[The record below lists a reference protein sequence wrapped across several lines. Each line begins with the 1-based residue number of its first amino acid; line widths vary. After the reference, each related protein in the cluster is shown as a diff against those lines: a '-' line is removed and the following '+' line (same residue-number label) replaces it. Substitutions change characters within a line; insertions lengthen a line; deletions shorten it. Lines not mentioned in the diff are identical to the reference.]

1 MEGCKGDREMTS
13 TTASTTSPNG
23 DDLLEMLGAQASRAT
38 RVALPRESV
47 EAAAAARRTLE
58 TYYAE
63 LAQYFAERAARRAQ
77 MGAEMAARGVAA
89 CARGPFWAKLR
100 ALETQYLRAR
110 RQRMRGRAFEALAV
124 IGRGAYGEV
133 RLVRLRD
140 TGHVF
145 AMKILDK
152 EQMVAR
158 RQQLHALSERLALT
172 ASGAA
177 YRDRNPWVV
186 RLHCSFQDAARLYLV
201 MEYVPGGDLMR
212 VLMEHKTLS
221 EAAARFYVAETV
233 MAVESIHR
241 LHYVHRDVKPD
252 NILLDAH
259 GHIKLSDFGLCAR
272 IGVSGDVIDDGDASD
287 GGGSSRN
294 PAAGA
299 KTGTGGTT
307 TASSCASSNRR
318 AMLLSTVGTPDY
330 TFVLFFFLTHCKFTS
345 RHHDTSTWK
354 SHNHHM
360 ETINITNQTTPKP
373 QNPKTEHLKCC
384 NREDTGK
391 SATGGRW
398 E

>member
-1 MEGCKGDREMTS
+1 
-13 TTASTTSPNG
+13 
-23 DDLLEMLGAQASRAT
+23 MLAAQAAQGARA
-38 RVALPRESV
+38 VPARESV

-58 TYYAE
+58 TYYVQ
-63 LAQYFAERAARRAQ
+63 LGQYFAERAARAAQ
-77 MGAEMAARGVAA
+77 MGAEMDARGVAA
-89 CARGPFWAKLR
+89 GARAPFWAKLR

-110 RQRMRGRAFEALAV
+110 RQRMRGRAFESLAV

-158 RQQLHALSERLALT
+158 RQQLHAVCERLALT

-177 YRDRNPWVV
+177 YHDRNPWVV

-221 EAAARFYVAETV
+221 EAATRFYVAETV

-241 LHYVHRDVKPD
+241 LNFVHRDIKPD

-272 IGVSGDVIDDGDASD
+272 IGVTGAVHGL
-287 GGGSSRN
+287 GSSA
-294 PAAGA
+294 AAGA
-299 KTGTGGTT
+299 TGTTGGIGGSKNIPLSAAAATSSGT
-307 TASSCASSNRR
+307 SAASTRR
-318 AMLLSTVGTPDY
+318 ALLLSTVGTPDY
-330 TFVLFFFLTHCKFTS
+330 TFVFPPPPFHTQQRNTPHTHDALW
-345 RHHDTSTWK
+345 DTHTG
-354 SHNHHM
+354 HR
-360 ETINITNQTTPKP
+360 
-373 QNPKTEHLKCC
+373 KC
-384 NREDTGK
+384 
-391 SATGGRW
+391 
-398 E
+398 